1 MMTDPIADMFTRIRN
16 ANSIYRPRAEMP
28 HSKLKEKVAEKM
40 RQAGFIKNYEV
51 IDGKPS
57 KTLAIQLKYGAD
69 GERVIREITR
79 VSKPGRRVYKSQ
91 RNLKRLLNGMGIS
104 IVSTS
109 KGIMTDQ
116 ECREQKMG
124 GEVLG
129 TIW

>member
-16 ANSIYRPRAEMP
+16 ANSIYRPRTEMP
-28 HSKLKEKVAEKM
+28 HSKLKERVAEKM
-40 RQAGFIKNYEV
+40 KQAGFIKDYEV
-51 IDGKPS
+51 IDGKPA
-57 KTLAIQLKYGAD
+57 KTLAIHLKYGSD
-69 GERVIREITR
+69 GEKVIREITR
-79 VSKPGRRVYKSQ
+79 VSKPGRRIYRGQ
-91 RNLKRLLNGMGIS
+91 GNLKRLLNGMGVS

-116 ECREQKMG
+116 ECREQKIG